1 LQLLDRDETGASR
14 YQIEATLEQRAFF
27 AALQLE
33 RDTIRLPPNLYLWA
47 TMNSA
52 DQGVF
57 PLDTAFRR
65 RWNYVYKGYTESCA
79 YPPECA
85 LVRYGGRHYGW
96 DAFRGAINDFLIS
109 VGIHEDKL
117 IGPYFLTLPQLSD
130 PNAIL
135 EKLFLYLWD
144 DVLRFRQESLFIGKS
159 FSAVGVGWANGHGEP
174 LKLTIPE
181 PVSEV
186 AGTADVVGSDTA
198 VDRMPTGS

>member
-1 LQLLDRDETGASR
+1 
-14 YQIEATLEQRAFF
+14 
-27 AALQLE
+27 
-33 RDTIRLPPNLYLWA
+33 
-47 TMNSA
+47 MNSA